1 MECGVGVGDNRNQ
14 GWKVRKSKT
23 LNVIFMLVVWIR
35 GNKQQLTMDD
45 YGYACHMTGD
55 FAIICK
61 NYSEVFMD
69 VE

>member
-1 MECGVGVGDNRNQ
+1 
-14 GWKVRKSKT
+14 
-23 LNVIFMLVVWIR
+23 
-35 GNKQQLTMDD
+35 MDD